1 MAVSGGVF
9 RLYTIEE
16 TPYGQ
21 HGSRGPAIALEGVMQ
36 LRQKVVEDLA
46 EVFGVLSHPTR
57 IRILALLHLRAHDVS
72 ELRRQL
78 ATSPANVS
86 QHLAILR
93 ARHLVKV
100 RREGTRV
107 FYSTGDPRLAA
118 LINCALDILDEDM
131 SLTGEIRQ
139 AIQQV
144 RLQP

>member
-1 MAVSGGVF
+1 M
-9 RLYTIEE
+9 EE

-21 HGSRGPAIALEGVMQ
+21 SGSSVASIAVEDMMQ

-57 IRILALLHLRAHDVS
+57 IRILALLHLREHDVS
-72 ELRRQL
+72 ELRQQL
-78 ATSPANVS
+78 GTSAANVS

>member
-1 MAVSGGVF
+1 MVICMARSD
-9 RLYTIEE
+9 RQRY
-16 TPYGQ
+16 
-21 HGSRGPAIALEGVMQ
+21 SNIALMSGEGIMQ
-36 LRQKVVEDLA
+36 FRQKVVEDLA

-57 IRILALLHLRAHDVS
+57 VRILALLHLREHDVS
-72 ELRRQL
+72 ELREHL
-78 ATSPANVS
+78 GISAANVS
-86 QHLAILR
+86 QHLATLR
-93 ARHLVKV
+93 LRHLVKV

-118 LINCALDILDEDM
+118 LNNCALDILDEDM